1 MQSDDSRKRREME
14 DMRGFSRLQELEALK
29 NDLEKQL
36 MQEKERNRALRF
48 KSGQV
53 FLATLEKGTGF

>member
-1 MQSDDSRKRREME
+1 MMQSDDSRKRREME

-36 MQEKERNRALRF
+36 M
-48 KSGQV
+48 
-53 FLATLEKGTGF
+53 